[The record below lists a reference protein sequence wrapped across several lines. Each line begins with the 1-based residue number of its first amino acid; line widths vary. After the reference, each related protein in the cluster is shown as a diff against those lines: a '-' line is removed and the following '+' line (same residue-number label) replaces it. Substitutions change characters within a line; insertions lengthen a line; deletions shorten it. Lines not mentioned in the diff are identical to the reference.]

1 MLHFSSQDSSG
12 GPASVLHANLSKS
25 SSSADGDKVE
35 NDETISDTDL
45 DYIVGSADNSEIQ
58 VWPAQNC
65 LFCLWSSL
73 CVPNTF
79 TFTF

>member
-58 VWPAQNC
+58 VWPAQKR
-65 LFCLWSSL
+65 LFFLCSSL
-73 CVPNTF
+73 CVLNTF
-79 TFTF
+79 TFTL